1 MKFYN
6 KGIAAHLEAILKLLD
21 DDHLVFENIQGV
33 GPIDIITVNKKTGK
47 VSYYDAKSD
56 RERAHKKRPQTKI
69 QKKLGVKNFYV
80 NLHKRTWRLE
90 GKVGKL

>member
-21 DDHLVFENIQGV
+21 DDHLVFQNIQGV
-33 GPIDIITVNKKTGK
+33 GPIDIITVNKRNGK
-47 VSYYDAKSD
+47 VTFYDAKSD
-56 RERAHKKRPQTKI
+56 RESRHKKRPQTQI

-80 NLHKRTWRLE
+80 NLHKRTYRLE
-90 GKVGKL
+90 GKLGKL

>member
-1 MKFYN
+1 MKYYN

-33 GPIDIITVNKKTGK
+33 GPIDIITVNKKTGE
-47 VSYYDAKSD
+47 VTYYDAKSD
-56 RERAHKKRPQTKI
+56 RERSHKKRPQTQI

-80 NLHKRTWRLE
+80 NLHKRTYRLE
-90 GKVGKL
+90 GKLGKL

>member
-1 MKFYN
+1 MKHYN

-21 DDHLVFENIQGV
+21 DDHLVFQNIQGI
-33 GPIDIITVNKKTGK
+33 GPIDIVTVNKHTGK
-47 VSYYDAKSD
+47 VTFYDAKSD
-56 RERAHKKRPQTKI
+56 RESRHKKRYSTNL

-80 NLHKRTWRLE
+80 NLRKRTWRLE

>member
-33 GPIDIITVNKKTGK
+33 GPIDIITVNKETGK
-47 VSYYDAKSD
+47 VTFYDAKSD
-56 RERAHKKRPQTKI
+56 RTSRHKKRPQSQI
-69 QKKLGVKNFYV
+69 QKKLGVKNLYV
-80 NLHKRTWRLE
+80 NLRKRTFRLE
-90 GKVGKL
+90 GKLGKL

>member
-1 MKFYN
+1 VKFYN

-33 GPIDIITVNKKTGK
+33 GPIDIITVNKNTGK
-47 VSYYDAKSD
+47 VTYYDAKSD
-56 RERAHKKRPQTKI
+56 RERAHKKRPQTQI